1 MATRRSCAA
10 VRPLSTASMTSGA
23 DADESDDDDDDN
35 TLSNEGGGG
44 GAPSINVA
52 LLGQGRTLGLPP
64 PVLGEGC
71 ASFGSG
77 GQRPGGL
84 IGGRRNEKQKHH
96 VLRVFLVMG
105 ITF

>member
-1 MATRRSCAA
+1 M
-10 VRPLSTASMTSGA
+10 ASMTPGA

-71 ASFGSG
+71 ASFAFGRG

-84 IGGRRNEKQKHH
+84 IGGRRNKKQKHH

-105 ITF
+105 VAV

>member
-1 MATRRSCAA
+1 M
-10 VRPLSTASMTSGA
+10 ASMTSGA
-23 DADESDDDDDDN
+23 DADESDDDDFDN
-35 TLSNEGGGG
+35 TFPNEGGGE

-71 ASFGSG
+71 ASFGRG